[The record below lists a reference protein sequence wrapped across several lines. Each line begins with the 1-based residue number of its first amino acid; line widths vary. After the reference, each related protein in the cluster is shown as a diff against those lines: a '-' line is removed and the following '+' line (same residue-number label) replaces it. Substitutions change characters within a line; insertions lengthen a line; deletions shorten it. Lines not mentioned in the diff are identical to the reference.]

1 MNRNVPVSI
10 VARVGVQVPPISMA
24 GPFYQGLEARVSAQV
39 TWDKTKLVE
48 MGGLKG
54 EKLGGWGWVASKS
67 FDCWKES

>member
-10 VARVGVQVPPISMA
+10 LARVGVQVPPISMA

-48 MGGLKG
+48 MGRFEGR
-54 EKLGGWGWVASKS
+54 EAQRLGVG
-67 FDCWKES
+67 CQ